1 MPPSEPRRRRAPAA
15 ASRVM
20 LAAAGARVV
29 STLPRCVVCGD
40 PALRVLCEAR
50 ELASQARRLA
60 RFHAERLRAPS
71 PEQLEERA
79 TFTQH
84 DPADL
89 LACPGCGLLLRWPR
103 PPKAE
108 LRRIYERD
116 EYAPERLEEMVV
128 SQRWLYRR
136 KIPLLSVLLG
146 QPERVLEIGSFVGG
160 FLEAARE
167 AGWYAVGLDP
177 GRQLAQDCRR
187 RGLRVIEGTFEDLAA
202 RDELFAVDCLAIWNT
217 FDQLADP
224 STTLALA
231 AATVRPGGI
240 LAIRVPHGL
249 CFERMLQSWRSAAD
263 TAERQ
268 LWEACLAW
276 NNLFSFPYLFGH
288 TLESLRRLIAPY
300 GFEPV
305 SVRGDLL
312 PPIPCRDL
320 TGWACHEERQVRDL
334 LQRWIEDDDHPG
346 SELAHA
352 PWLDTYWRRMAAA
365 I

>member
-1 MPPSEPRRRRAPAA
+1 
-15 ASRVM
+15 M
-20 LAAAGARVV
+20 LAAAGEPVV
-29 STLPRCVVCGD
+29 SALRRCEVCGE

-50 ELASQARRLA
+50 ELAAQSRLLA
-60 RFHAERLRAPS
+60 RFHAERLRVVS
-71 PEQLEERA
+71 QEQLEERA
-79 TFTQH
+79 TFTQD
-84 DPADL
+84 DPANL
-89 LACPGCGLLLRWPR
+89 LACSSCGLLVRWPR
-103 PPKAE
+103 PRENE
-108 LRRIYERD
+108 LRRTYERD
-116 EYAPERLEEMVV
+116 EYAPERLEGMVA
-128 SQRWLYRR
+128 SQRSLYRR

-146 QPERVLEIGSFVGG
+146 QPQRVLEIGSFVGG

-177 GRQLAQDCRR
+177 GRQLARDCRQ

-231 AATVRPGGI
+231 AVTVRPGGI

-249 CFERMLQSWRSAAD
+249 CFERLFESWRSAAD
-263 TAERQ
+263 TAERR

-300 GFEPV
+300 GFERV
-305 SVRGDLL
+305 SARGDLL
-312 PPIPCRDL
+312 PPTACQAL
-320 TGWACHEERQVRDL
+320 TPEACQEEKQVRDL
-334 LQRWIEDDDHPG
+334 MQRRIEDDDDHPG

-352 PWLDTYWRRMAAA
+352 PWLDVYWRRL
-365 I
+365 